1 MMRLTI
7 LLSDHHQVSKCQFHI
22 NLKKL
27 SMERNFKIDQT
38 IYARFISQWLNYQ
51 YWALFIIFLGG
62 LVFCLPAFISGRL
75 IGILVMA
82 IGLIF
87 AMWRFCFRW
96 MQVKIKSINRIVTE
110 LLFDDNGLNFET
122 EGLSALGGLIKT
134 RPISIQLSRRDF
146 EIKGPVENRPVENK
160 YLKKVYLIVVGNVE
174 YYLVDGFFDDMPI
187 ILSNFSVEDALQ

>member
-38 IYARFISQWLNYQ
+38 IYARFISEWVNNR
-51 YWALFIIFLGG
+51 YWFG
-62 LVFCLPAFISGRL
+62 LLSLIVGLLFCLPAFISGRL
-75 IGILVMA
+75 AGILFVVS
-82 IGLIF
+82 GLIF
-87 AMWRFCFRW
+87 AMWRFYYRW
-96 MQVKIKSINRIVTE
+96 VRVQSNSINRIVTE
-110 LLFDDNGLNFET
+110 LNFDDNGFHIET
-122 EGLSALGGLIKT
+122 EGLSVLGGLIKT
-134 RPISIQLSRRDF
+134 RPISIRLLRGYF
-146 EIKGPVENRPVENK
+146 EIKGPVENRPFENK